1 MAANVFPPLGKSF
14 AVGNH
19 PEQYLFSIGPTP
31 SQAATHPEYWRRL
44 SPMSL
49 ITSRL
54 ARELCRT
61 HEAVAVILG
70 TADLQ
75 IVPV

>member
-1 MAANVFPPLGKSF
+1 
-14 AVGNH
+14 
-19 PEQYLFSIGPTP
+19 
-31 SQAATHPEYWRRL
+31 
-44 SPMSL
+44 MSL

-54 ARELCRT
+54 ARELCRM

-75 IVPV
+75 IVPVWHSHCLLGFNLKLELVVRATERDFLVLKLEV